1 MLDSCTR
8 SKPRGRNDQDY
19 ITVRVTHTWMI
30 RV

>member
-19 ITVRVTHTWMI
+19 ITVRVTHT
-30 RV
+30 